1 MKNLNGCVRRLTRRR
16 LRAFQK
22 KLEPFLPNSLGTET
36 NIQVRREDAA
46 LAPTLPPTAVRL
58 EPTRVRLEPENI
70 SLEIGQKT
78 SIDVIAE
85 NVKDLFSVPFLLQ
98 YDPRIL
104 SIEEVHHGDLLSG
117 GTQEIALVQN
127 IDRERGQAIISL
139 TRQPNTLGVNGTGT
153 LASVVVRAIG
163 TGSSKL
169 SIARVR
175 ASDSQ
180 QKQIPVLTGD
190 ASLRVH
196 E

>member
-1 MKNLNGCVRRLTRRR
+1 MQADIWPVS
-16 LRAFQK
+16 A
-22 KLEPFLPNSLGTET
+22 GTET
-36 NIQVRREDAA
+36 NIQVRREDSA
-46 LAPTLPPTAVRL
+46 LAPTLPPATVRL
-58 EPTRVRLEPENI
+58 EPARIRLEPENI

>member
-1 MKNLNGCVRRLTRRR
+1 M
-16 LRAFQK
+16 
-22 KLEPFLPNSLGTET
+22 
-36 NIQVRREDAA
+36 
-46 LAPTLPPTAVRL
+46 
-58 EPTRVRLEPENI
+58 
-70 SLEIGQKT
+70 
-78 SIDVIAE
+78 
-85 NVKDLFSVPFLLQ
+85 
-98 YDPRIL
+98 
-104 SIEEVHHGDLLSG
+104 HHGDLLSG

>member
-85 NVKDLFSVPFLLQ
+85 NVKDLFSVPILLQ

-104 SIEEVHHGDLLSG
+104 I
-117 GTQEIALVQN
+117 IAGLCGRARNRHRLFKAV
-127 IDRERGQAIISL
+127 DRPCACIGFSTEANSHAYR
-139 TRQPNTLGVNGTGT
+139 RR
-153 LASVVVRAIG
+153 LAAC
-163 TGSSKL
+163 
-169 SIARVR
+169 A
-175 ASDSQ
+175 
-180 QKQIPVLTGD
+180 
-190 ASLRVH
+190 
-196 E
+196 